1 MSDRQHTPNPK
12 RLALLC
18 PAIPLILLLALLS
31 GCAAVPVP
39 TQSHRI
45 GSDDPSGRCAGF
57 LDTLDRRV
65 AEARVIDPG
74 AFRVSGYPYL
84 RVNRFLASFHDA
96 VDDPA
101 AFDAWL
107 DHMQALDQEA
117 RKHEIANL
125 PDTASASD
133 TETLFDQVV
142 ACGDLL
148 RAADFET
155 AEQRQ
160 TLREHVMAP
169 DEYILPRRILGIY
182 PITRLFIAMGVS
194 RWHARMHET
203 FSNDAPPQRHSIRY
217 LPAAHDGLHSGTE
230 AIVADAERDA
240 LGIPRY
246 SEDQLDILFRR
257 HAPIWEVHTQSDYD
271 RIGMPHWRTENAI
284 AIDTRRPEAYTLL
297 SHTRFQGQVLTQLNY
312 IIWYPA
318 RPKVN
323 ALDIYGGHL
332 DGLNYRVTLDRN
344 GQPLLYDSV
353 HNCGC
358 YYAAY
363 PTPHLTA
370 RERIDYGEP
379 PLILKAPRETH
390 EAQLM
395 TVAMESR
402 THFVM
407 HFYPSVAGD
416 AGGAETAQYSLAPY
430 ERLRS
435 LADKRGG
442 HRSMFDPDS
451 LAPDSKRLE
460 RWLFWPT
467 GVLSPGAMRQ
477 WGRHAVAFVGKRHFD
492 DPFFMDLMFE

>member
-1 MSDRQHTPNPK
+1 MSDRQHVPNPW
-12 RLALLC
+12 RWALLC
-18 PAIPLILLLALLS
+18 PAILVVLFLA
-31 GCAAVPVP
+31 GCAAIPVP
-39 TQSHRI
+39 TQSLRI
-45 GSDDPSGRCAGF
+45 GRDDPSGHCADF
-57 LDTLDRRV
+57 FNTLDRRV
-65 AEARVIDPG
+65 AKARVIDPG

-84 RVNRFLASFHDA
+84 RVNRFLASFQDV

-107 DHMQALDQEA
+107 DHMQALDQKA

-133 TETLFDQVV
+133 TQMLLDQVV
-142 ACGDLL
+142 ACGNLL
-148 RAADFET
+148 RAVDFET

-160 TLREHVMAP
+160 TLRARVTAP
-169 DEYILPRRILGIY
+169 DEYIRPRRFLGIY
-182 PITRLFIAMGVS
+182 PVTRLFIAMGVT

-217 LPAAHDGLHSGTE
+217 VPATATDDGQRSGPE
-230 AIVADAERDA
+230 ALVADAERDA

-246 SEDQLDILFRR
+246 SEDQLDTLFRR
-257 HAPIWEVHTQSDYD
+257 HAPIWEVHTKGDYD
-271 RIGMPHWRTENAI
+271 RIGMPYWSADNAI
-284 AIDTRRPEAYTLL
+284 AIDTGRPEAYTLL
-297 SHTRFQGQVLTQLNY
+297 SHTRFRGQVLTQLNY

-332 DGLNYRVTLDRN
+332 DGLNYRVTLDPN

-363 PTPHLTA
+363 PTPRLTA

-379 PLILKAPRETH
+379 PLILKAPPDAD

-407 HFYPSVAGD
+407 HFYPSATGD
-416 AGGAETAQYSLAPY
+416 ADGAETVQYALAPY

-435 LADKRGG
+435 LADNRGE
-442 HRSMFDPDS
+442 HRSMFDPSS
-451 LAPDSKRLE
+451 LTPGTERLE

-467 GVLSPGAMRQ
+467 GVLSAGATRQ
-477 WGRHAVAFVGKRHFD
+477 WGRHAVAFVGRRHFD
-492 DPFFMDLMFE
+492 DPFFMDLMFVP